1 MGKKLSEW
9 PGSPMKRFGGNSKKI
24 LRRAKHQK
32 LIELVQKSDQLLQDL
47 LNGDNE
53 AAAKAIQ
60 DVHDTMIRRIRK

>member
-1 MGKKLSEW
+1 MARIPNEEV
-9 PGSPMKRFGGNSKKI
+9 RREFEKI